1 MWVAPPPDSGR
12 LRSMVNTRE
21 EGTEVKSYR
30 RSGGYVDEL
39 AACSARG
46 HDFSYWFPPSRPP
59 SFLLSIPLEASE
71 SLKVRRFRW
80 ERGWRKIIQLSG
92 VVSKLTAR

>member
-1 MWVAPPPDSGR
+1 
-12 LRSMVNTRE
+12 MVNTRD
-21 EGTEVKSYR
+21 EGPAAVRSSR

-46 HDFSYWFPPSRPP
+46 HDFSYWFPPSL
-59 SFLLSIPLEASE
+59 SLSIPLEASE
-71 SLKVRRFRW
+71 GLKVRRFRW